1 MTKIRIAI
9 TANRNLTR
17 ADEAMIGATMLG
29 LVRMP
34 DVEEIIFGGAR
45 GGDTVAL
52 IAAGGGSR
60 SGKGTR
66 IVRPKCVVI
75 VPCRVADQPHDA
87 REAIRVFADEV
98 VELGL
103 PITRDDGFA
112 AYKRRNEAMAD
123 RGTHLGSFWNGD
135 YKSGTWNC
143 ISYARRIGR
152 PWWNNAVDGG
162 DR

>member
-9 TANRNLTR
+9 TANRNITP
-17 ADEAMIGATMLG
+17 ADEAMIGATMFG

-66 IVRPKCVVI
+66 MVRPKCVVI

-98 VELGL
+98 IELGL
-103 PITRDDGFA
+103 PITRDDGWA

-123 RGTHLGSFWNGD
+123 RSTHVGGFWNGD
-135 YKSGTWNC
+135 HRSGTY
-143 ISYARRIGR
+143 SALAYAKRIGR
-152 PWWNNAVDGG
+152 PWWVNAVEGS